1 MCIIC
6 IEFQRS
12 NDLADARRMLEA
24 ARNEPKSIEPQHLDE
39 VETMLN
45 EAAKKASSAG

>member
-12 NDLADARRMLEA
+12 KDIADARRMINA
-24 ARNEPKSIEPQHLDE
+24 ARNEPNSVDEEHLIELEERLKQAE
-39 VETMLN
+39 K
-45 EAAKKASSAG
+45 AKNP